1 MDFWRLAW
9 AADAAYPKQKLGFI
23 SDQLHLGISG
33 SCVFVNYAVW
43 ESAQYFNQA
52 TSDPAF
58 RSARARYP
66 ENTAASSHL
75 FRKVAVHGICVN

>member
-1 MDFWRLAW
+1 M
-9 AADAAYPKQKLGFI
+9 
-23 SDQLHLGISG
+23 
-33 SCVFVNYAVW
+33 FVNYAVW

-58 RSARARYP
+58 RSTLARYP

-75 FRKVAVHGICVN
+75 FRKVAVHRICVN